1 MLIIYRSIIN
11 ILFPIIIIF
20 VLVRTLLNKEDKVRF
35 KEKLF
40 SSSFNVLRDKKKK
53 LIWFHAAS
61 IGELNS
67 IIPLVNKLNKERE
80 FDFLI
85 TTTTLSSSNL
95 MKQKLFRDKNIIHR
109 FLPID
114 KLSLVKK
121 FLDEWSPNLIFFVD
135 SEIWPN
141 FLL

>member
-1 MLIIYRSIIN
+1 M
-11 ILFPIIIIF
+11 
-20 VLVRTLLNKEDKVRF
+20 KD
-35 KEKLF
+35 
-40 SSSFNVLRDKKKK
+40 
-53 LIWFHAAS
+53 
-61 IGELNS
+61 
-67 IIPLVNKLNKERE
+67 RE

-141 FLL
+141 YLIEAGLRRGTAAPRFLAGLAGLERSGGGKPQRPSGYRRRLIPEPVGSRE